1 MNEQTNTWRNVIKDF
16 YKNKKTVQIYFK
28 YPQFDNPTI
37 RTGMIMKA
45 EDAAFSL
52 CDIKVGVS
60 WYAYDYVIEVRE
72 VGK

>member
-1 MNEQTNTWRNVIKDF
+1 MNEQKNVWCDVIKDF
-16 YKNKKTVQIYFK
+16 YKKNKTVQIYFK
-28 YPQFDNPTI
+28 YPQFENPTI
-37 RTGMIMKA
+37 RTGTILKV

-52 CDIKVGVS
+52 ADIKIGVS